1 MSVPAMNTTATTACH
16 NCGHR
21 RWTLHVTV
29 TTRSP
34 AAGAVLVA
42 VPAPPA
48 LELLVTCGTCAGWL
62 DEKDPV
68 HAALY
73 ALLADRFAPQ
83 EPVRPGR
90 LHHLRRLLRRRAGAR
105 A

>member
-1 MSVPAMNTTATTACH
+1 MSIPAMTTTPTTECD

-34 AAGAVLVA
+34 AAKAVLVA

-48 LELLVTCGTCAGWL
+48 LELLVTCATCAGWL

-83 EPVRPGR
+83 APARFGR
-90 LHHLRRLLRRRAGAR
+90 LRHLLRRRTGAR

>member
-1 MSVPAMNTTATTACH
+1 MSIPAMTTTPTTECE
-16 NCGHR
+16 NCGHS

-34 AAGAVLVA
+34 ASGTVVVA

-48 LELLVTCGTCAGWL
+48 LDLLVTCGTCSGWL

-68 HAALY
+68 HAVLY
-73 ALLADRFAPQ
+73 ALVADRLAPRP
-83 EPVRPGR
+83 PVRCGR
-90 LHHLRRLLRRRAGAR
+90 LRHLLRRCAGAR
-105 A
+105 E

>member
-1 MSVPAMNTTATTACH
+1 MSVPAMTTDATTACD

-21 RWTLHVTV
+21 RWTMHVTV

-34 AAGAVLVA
+34 AAGAVLIS

-62 DEKDPV
+62 DREDPV

-73 ALLADRFAPQ
+73 GLLADRFTPPAPA
-83 EPVRPGR
+83 RPGR
-90 LHHLRRLLRRRAGAR
+90 LRSLLRRCTGAR
-105 A
+105 T

>member
-1 MSVPAMNTTATTACH
+1 MSVPAMTTTPTTACD
-16 NCGHR
+16 NCGHS

-29 TTRSP
+29 TTRSA
-34 AAGAVLVA
+34 AAGAIAVA

-48 LELLVTCGTCAGWL
+48 LELLVTCGTCGGWL

-68 HAALY
+68 HDALY
-73 ALLADRFAPQ
+73 ALVVDRFAPQ
-83 EPVRPGR
+83 APVRHGR
-90 LHHLRRLLRRRAGAR
+90 LRRLLRRAGAR

>member
-1 MSVPAMNTTATTACH
+1 MSVPAMNTTATTACN

-21 RWTLHVTV
+21 RWTLHFTAS
-29 TTRSP
+29 TRSP

-48 LELLVTCGTCAGWL
+48 LELVVTCCTCGGWL

-73 ALLADRFAPQ
+73 ALLVDRFAPHR
-83 EPVRPGR
+83 PTRAVR
-90 LHHLRRLLRRRAGAR
+90 LRRLLRRRTGAR